1 MRCINLAYKDINNSI
16 INFIR
21 VTRIGTKQGF
31 IRWVEMPKAVVD
43 NIKTVILDNIESAFL
58 EQDYQNE
65 KSSVFVIK
73 TEKEG
78 NKRYRFG
85 FYRNIDN
92 RVILAPNEF
101 FINDDTIGE
110 LVALYQVVAMTVY
123 KQRLLELN
131 EQVQLFT
138 EGLGKL
144 FNVDYDKKE

>member
-1 MRCINLAYKDINNSI
+1 MYAYD
-16 INFIR
+16 FIGHR
-21 VTRIGTKQGF
+21 YDVS
-31 IRWVEMPKAVVD
+31 D
-43 NIKTVILDNIESAFL
+43 NIKTVILDNIESAFI

-65 KSSVFVIK
+65 KSSVFVLK

-101 FINDDTIGE
+101 FINDDTVGE

-144 FNVDYDKKE
+144 FNVDDDKKE

>member
-1 MRCINLAYKDINNSI
+1 MYAYD
-16 INFIR
+16 FIGHR
-21 VTRIGTKQGF
+21 YDVS
-31 IRWVEMPKAVVD
+31 D

-144 FNVDYDKKE
+144 FNVDDDKKE